1 MAPAGPVRG
10 SRSGSPSVQVSV
22 SVGPSSV
29 PDMAE
34 QQRRPRLRVVTTAA
48 VAAERDDAR
57 EAYWARLQAL
67 RAERNRL
74 RAG

>member
-1 MAPAGPVRG
+1 MA
-10 SRSGSPSVQVSV
+10 Q
-22 SVGPSSV
+22 
-29 PDMAE
+29 
-34 QQRRPRLRVVTTAA
+34 QQRRPRLRVVTTAP

-57 EAYWARLQAL
+57 EAYWTRLQAL